1 MEVNQLSYTRHLF
14 SNLLPTYAH
23 AKVVEGMHVDLLNLV
38 EELQRIIRHSGD
50 MAKVNLV
57 AGVCRQP
64 RGGHVGGT
72 SALDFLNAAEEGR
85 TEEGKEK
92 EACGTLRLLTGNAPR

>member
-1 MEVNQLSYTRHLF
+1 MEVNVLSYTRHLF
-14 SNLLPTYAH
+14 RNLLPTYAH
-23 AKVVEGMHVDLLNLV
+23 TKVVEGMHVDLLNLV

-72 SALDFLNAAEEGR
+72 SALDFLNAAEGDR
-85 TEEGKEK
+85 REE
-92 EACGTLRLLTGNAPR
+92 

>member
-57 AGVCRQP
+57 AGVGRQS
-64 RGGHVGGT
+64 RGGHVGGA

-85 TEEGKEK
+85 TEKEG
-92 EACGTLRLLTGNAPR
+92 